1 MNGSTIFNQIG
12 QMLRRFQNVKITCP
26 ARDLY
31 QLSSRIYV
39 CLDRFSRDILKI
51 LIIHR
56 KMIFIH
62 HLAENEYRDWTR
74 CRDGSRHISR
84 EQRRVT
90 HRRFAIIERNWHLL
104 AGVVPVGN
112 RLSSMAGWL
121 AGWLAVPCRARPP
134 VLAPLLFRVFDRSGR
149 YDSTTRL
156 SLESSLKTTTSLHPL
171 KLLIILS
178 LLSLMLIAW
187 QYLEE

>member
-1 MNGSTIFNQIG
+1 MNGSTIFK
-12 QMLRRFQNVKITCP
+12 LVKCYDVSKTLKSLVRHP

-39 CLDRFSRDILKI
+39 CEFLDRFSRDILKI

-156 SLESSLKTTTSLHPL
+156 SLESSLKTTTSLHL
-171 KLLIILS
+171 N
-178 LLSLMLIAW
+178 
-187 QYLEE
+187 YLFPSFP